1 MTQETKPTKVHRQE
15 LSEGE
20 AAKEITNDSL
30 GTVDPADSTGL
41 DTDEQAGNDPA
52 GTEKKQEYVRV
63 KG

>member
-1 MTQETKPTKVHRQE
+1 VHRQE

-20 AAKEITNDSL
+20 AAKDITNDSL